1 MPGNKQATLRRV
13 YGIALSFLTVI
24 TGAALII
31 QSQKIYR
38 SADTSPYTR
47 EKVIA
52 ALSQIAVL
60 LILWLCAVIGGAIIW
75 KIYPEEVQKPKASF
89 SQSEILKRL
98 TQKLPD
104 GAMSKRLKQSF
115 IVKTVLWSVCFV
127 FGVSA
132 TVMTCVCV
140 FNPSNYT
147 PVGPN
152 FDPTADMLAMLPK
165 FLPWVACFFIL
176 AVAVTIYTEISAKND
191 VKEIKRILSTTGV
204 KQNREEKAPNAEC
217 EKQKRI
223 FTIVARC
230 VLACAAVTLIVIGCF
245 NGGAADVLEKAINIC
260 TECIGLG

>member
-1 MPGNKQATLRRV
+1 MPGNKQATLRKV
-13 YGIALSFLTVI
+13 YGIALSVLTVI

-52 ALSQIAVL
+52 ALSQIAAL

-89 SQSEILKRL
+89 SQSELLKRL

-115 IVKTVLWSVCFV
+115 VIKTALWSVCFV
-127 FGVSA
+127 FGILA

-140 FNPSNYT
+140 FNPNNYT
-147 PVGPN
+147 PLGPD
-152 FDPTADMLAMLPK
+152 FEPTADMLAMLPK
-165 FLPWVACFFIL
+165 FLPWVASFFIL

-191 VKEIKRILSTTGV
+191 IKEIKRILATGV
-204 KQNREEKAPNAEC
+204 KQNRAEKAPNAER
-217 EKQKRI
+217 EKDKRI
-223 FTIVARC
+223 FTLAARC
-230 VLACAAVTLIVIGCF
+230 VLACAAVSLIVIGCL